1 MNISETTGCSFSTLG
16 SLQIYISAF
25 FTFILASRSSIW
37 SLGNMKFFLRIWAV
51 FFHISLGICHGTQQ
65 AVVTAYRVYQ
75 NVWTSISGRSE
86 RFEPF
91 FLQNIHVWYMKGEL
105 ESAWY
110 AKELKIR
117 SWEAIFTTLGAL
129 APHIEDEP
137 RNEEQHCKNQMLL
150 PIDHPNQIRSSFLD
164 ALSSLRSI
172 LWLTDRL
179 NFSDC

>member
-1 MNISETTGCSFSTLG
+1 MYYRSGDSFDCSRLFNWVVISCHHLSTVVNCC
-16 SLQIYISAF
+16 QQM
-25 FTFILASRSSIW
+25 FTVCRVWTLLA
-37 SLGNMKFFLRIWAV
+37 GFPAV

-75 NVWTSISGRSE
+75 NVWTSISGRNE

-110 AKELKIR
+110 AKELKIC

-150 PIDHPNQIRSSFLD
+150 PIDHPNQIRSSFFH
-164 ALSSLRSI
+164 
-172 LWLTDRL
+172 W
-179 NFSDC
+179 NC

>member
-1 MNISETTGCSFSTLG
+1 MDKFSTP
-16 SLQIYISAF
+16 
-25 FTFILASRSSIW
+25 LAD
-37 SLGNMKFFLRIWAV
+37 FPAV

-75 NVWTSISGRSE
+75 NVWTSISGRNE

-150 PIDHPNQIRSSFLD
+150 PIDHPNQIRSSFFTEI
-164 ALSSLRSI
+164 AKNVI
-172 LWLTDRL
+172 LFDTHDLIIADFCLGRIL
-179 NFSDC
+179 H